1 MQPHVYFDLD
11 GTLTDPY
18 EGIHDTLAR
27 VADLNCRMFVATS
40 KPRIAAKRIVDHF
53 EMGQYFDTVYGCE
66 LDGTRANKV
75 DLLAYAVEQN
85 PVATFRVM
93 IGDRKH
99 DLLGAV
105 ANDIKPLGVS
115 YGYGSVD
122 ELNNAGAAEIAHT
135 TNDLGNIIARWLS

>member
-11 GTLTDPY
+11 GTMTDPF
-18 EGIHDTLAR
+18 EGI
-27 VADLNCRMFVATS
+27 S
-40 KPRIAAKRIVDHF
+40 KCI
-53 EMGQYFDTVYGCE
+53 
-66 LDGTRANKV
+66 L
-75 DLLAYAVEQN
+75 YAVEKLGFPAPSEQHLQSCIG
-85 PVATFRVM
+85 PTLYDTFPEIV
-93 IGDRKH
+93 GDRKH

-122 ELNNAGAAEIAHT
+122 ELNNPGAAEIAHT